1 MRFFRDTPISNKIL
15 IPPAIMV
22 VALGTI
28 LLLAIHG
35 FNKQG
40 SVLSQVHDIA
50 LERVTLVN
58 EFISLSESV
67 QSDLFRI
74 TVLRFMNIPEP
85 EIEPIHEHLGQGL
98 NDIMV
103 IYKQI
108 LSKWRLDHEE
118 KKILEQ
124 MKVPIDAFS
133 QEARQATEAV
143 LQNPSFGIFLVRSA
157 AVPFADFQRLL
168 SQFLDYQKSKI
179 ARAGIASRETV
190 EEVETTIILIALV
203 TALIAIFIS
212 VWIGTRLISRP
223 VRSITAAMGQLA
235 AGNLSTGVGD
245 LNRKDEIGSM
255 ARAVEVF
262 RKNATD
268 KRTAEEAFQESQRR
282 LTTLMSNLPGMAYR
296 CKNDPEWTME
306 FVSDGCQSLIGYRPQ
321 DLVGNA
327 LLSYNEMIY
336 PEDRAM
342 VRDTVQPAVK
352 NKQPFE
358 LIYRIITANR
368 EEKWV
373 WEQGR
378 GIFGAEGNLLAL
390 EGFITDITDRKAAE
404 ERIKTSLQEKEV
416 LLREIHHR
424 VKNNMQVITSLLRL
438 QSDKIK
444 DQQYADMFQ
453 ESQERIRSM
462 ALIHEKLYQSKDL
475 SRVDFNEYIKSL
487 INSLFRSYGIDT
499 GRIVTKLNVE
509 DVSIRLDHA
518 IPCGL
523 IINELVSNSL
533 KYAFPEDR
541 KGEIS
546 VTLRSI
552 TKDEIELRVSDDGIG
567 IPENLNIRN
576 TDSLGLELVIILAE
590 DQLGGKIE
598 LDRTGGTTFRILF
611 KGKNKEK
618 GLKPWEKH
626 KFW

>member
-1 MRFFRDTPISNKIL
+1 MKFFRDTSISNKIL
-15 IPPAIMV
+15 IPPAITM
-22 VALGTI
+22 VALGTV

-40 SVLSQVHDIA
+40 SVLTQVHDIA
-50 LERVTLVN
+50 LERITLVN

-74 TVLRFMNIPEP
+74 TVLRFMNIPES
-85 EIEPIHEHLGQGL
+85 EIQSIHEHLGQGL
-98 NDIMV
+98 SDMGV
-103 IYKQI
+103 IYGQI
-108 LSKWRLDHEE
+108 LSKWPLDHEE

-124 MKVPIDAFS
+124 MKVPMDAFS

-143 LQNPSFGIFLVRSA
+143 SQDPSFGIFLVRSA
-157 AVPFADFQRLL
+157 AAPFADFQRLL
-168 SQFLDYQKSKI
+168 SQFLNFQKSKI
-179 ARAGIASRETV
+179 ARAGIGSRETV
-190 EEVETTIILIALV
+190 EKVETTIIVIALFM
-203 TALIAIFIS
+203 ALIAIFIS

-235 AGNLSTGVGD
+235 AGNLSAGVGD
-245 LNRKDEIGSM
+245 LNRKDEIGAM

-262 RKNATD
+262 RENAIEKLRAEQALKESEENYRTIFDTANDAFFIHDLNTGQILDVNQKMCEMYGYTIEESRRIDVEDLSKGVSPYSQKEAMEWIQKAVDGIPQIFEWRARD
-268 KRTAEEAFQESQRR
+268 KDGNLFWVEVNLKRITIGNDDR
-282 LTTLMSNLPGMAYR
+282 LLA
-296 CKNDPEWTME
+296 
-306 FVSDGCQSLIGYRPQ
+306 I
-321 DLVGNA
+321 
-327 LLSYNEMIY
+327 
-336 PEDRAM
+336 
-342 VRDTVQPAVK
+342 VRDITERKTADEK
-352 NKQPFE
+352 
-358 LIYRIITANR
+358 IIA
-368 EEKWV
+368 
-373 WEQGR
+373 
-378 GIFGAEGNLLAL
+378 
-390 EGFITDITDRKAAE
+390 
-404 ERIKTSLQEKEV
+404 SLREKEV

-567 IPENLNIRN
+567 IPEDLNIRN

>member
-444 DQQYADMFQ
+444 DQQYADMFR
-453 ESQERIRSM
+453 ESQERIKSM

-509 DVSIRLDHA
+509 DVPLGLDHA

-523 IINELVSNSL
+523 IINELVSNSF

-541 KGEIS
+541 KGKIS

-567 IPENLNIRN
+567 IPGDLDFRN
-576 TDSLGLELVIILAE
+576 TDSLGLELVAILAE
-590 DQLGGKIE
+590 DQLEGKID

-611 KGKNKEK
+611 KDQT
-618 GLKPWEKH
+618 
-626 KFW
+626 

>member
-438 QSDKIK
+438 QSDTIK
-444 DQQYADMFQ
+444 DQQYADMFR
-453 ESQERIRSM
+453 ESQERIKSM

-509 DVSIRLDHA
+509 DVPLGLDHA

-523 IINELVSNSL
+523 IINELVSNSF

-541 KGEIS
+541 KGKIS

-567 IPENLNIRN
+567 IPGDLDFRN
-576 TDSLGLELVIILAE
+576 TDSLGLELVAILAE
-590 DQLGGKIE
+590 DQLEGKID

-611 KGKNKEK
+611 KDQT
-618 GLKPWEKH
+618 
-626 KFW
+626 

>member
-1 MRFFRDTPISNKIL
+1 MKFFRDTSISNKIL
-15 IPPAIMV
+15 IPPAITM
-22 VALGTI
+22 VALGTV

-40 SVLSQVHDIA
+40 SVLTQVHDIA
-50 LERVTLVN
+50 LERITLVN

-85 EIEPIHEHLGQGL
+85 EIQSIHEHLGQGL
-98 NDIMV
+98 SDMGV
-103 IYKQI
+103 IYGQI
-108 LSKWRLDHEE
+108 LSKWPLDHEE

-124 MKVPIDAFS
+124 MKVPMDAFS

-143 LQNPSFGIFLVRSA
+143 SQDPSFGIFLVRSA
-157 AVPFADFQRLL
+157 AAPFADFQRLL
-168 SQFLDYQKSKI
+168 SQFLNFQKSKI
-179 ARAGIASRETV
+179 ARAGIGSRETV
-190 EEVETTIILIALV
+190 EKVETTIIVIALFM
-203 TALIAIFIS
+203 ALIAIFIS

-235 AGNLSTGVGD
+235 AGNLSAGVGD
-245 LNRKDEIGSM
+245 LNRKDEIGAM
-255 ARAVEVF
+255 GKAVEVF
-262 RKNATD
+262 RENAME
-268 KRTAEEAFQESQRR
+268 KLGAEEALRESERKYR
-282 LTTLMSNLPGMAYR
+282 LLTENTRDVIFRTRISDATYEYVSPSAFEAFGYNPDDFYCNPELLLKMLPQGWDAYFR
-296 CKNDPEWTME
+296 DKWDEVYGGKLPQTYEFPIIHKITGETRWMHQGNVWIRDKNDELIALQGS
-306 FVSDGCQSLIGYRPQ
+306 VSD
-321 DLVGNA
+321 
-327 LLSYNEMIY
+327 
-336 PEDRAM
+336 
-342 VRDTVQPAVK
+342 
-352 NKQPFE
+352 
-358 LIYRIITANR
+358 ITERKVA
-368 EEKWV
+368 EEK
-373 WEQGR
+373 
-378 GIFGAEGNLLAL
+378 L
-390 EGFITDITDRKAAE
+390 EA
-404 ERIKTSLQEKEV
+404 SLREKEV

-567 IPENLNIRN
+567 IPEDLNIRN

-590 DQLGGKIE
+590 DQLEGKIE

>member
-133 QEARQATEAV
+133 QEAQQATEAV

-444 DQQYADMFQ
+444 DQQYADMFR
-453 ESQERIRSM
+453 ESQERIKSM

-509 DVSIRLDHA
+509 DVPLGLDHA

-523 IINELVSNSL
+523 IINELVSNSF

-541 KGEIS
+541 KGKIS

-567 IPENLNIRN
+567 IPGDLDFRN
-576 TDSLGLELVIILAE
+576 TDSLGLELVAILAE
-590 DQLGGKIE
+590 DQLEGKID

-611 KGKNKEK
+611 KDQT
-618 GLKPWEKH
+618 
-626 KFW
+626 